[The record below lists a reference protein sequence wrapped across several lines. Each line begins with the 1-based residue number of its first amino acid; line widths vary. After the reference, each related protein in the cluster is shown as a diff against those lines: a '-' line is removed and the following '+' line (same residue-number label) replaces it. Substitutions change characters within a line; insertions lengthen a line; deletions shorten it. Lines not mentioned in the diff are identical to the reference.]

1 MAGKRQKTRPAAPPA
16 RAAATTTAPRRGV
29 PIRAAA
35 LVVIAAL
42 SAGAWWWMRAGA
54 FTIGV
59 TANRNVLLVTIDTL
73 RGDALSSY
81 GGSASTPNVD
91 GLARQGARFTF
102 AHATTV
108 LTLPSHASILTGL
121 YPYEHGI
128 RDNNGF
134 RVRAGEETLATR
146 LKALGFATG
155 AFISAFP
162 LDQRYGLNTGFD
174 TYDDKVSE
182 VGRTTEIAVPERRAD
197 AAVTS
202 ATEWVGRQ
210 RGKWF
215 GWVHVFDPHAPYRA
229 PPDWQSRYPGDAYAA
244 EVAWTDFAL
253 GPLFDRLRNETRPT
267 LVIVTSDH
275 GEGLGEHGEMT
286 HGVFA
291 YESTLHVPLV
301 VAEIVPGSPPAS
313 GRTIDAAVRHVDLV
327 PTVLDAV
334 GAPVPQGLPGSSL
347 MGILNGGRAE
357 DRPAYFEAM
366 MPVLARGWAPLRG
379 VIAGREKFIDLPV
392 AELYDLSSDPLEQQ
406 NLAPVRPERTPVLTS
421 VLRGFNVA
429 PPNRPVEENAAA
441 RERLRALGY
450 TGGSPAPARDRYTEQ
465 DDPKRLIDLD
475 RLLHRANELFMAGRP
490 AEAVDIHQQIIAR
503 RADMA
508 DAYRAM
514 SFVLWQSGRPGA
526 AIATLEKA
534 LANGVSQRDMQVKLG
549 TYLAE
554 TGSPARA
561 IALLETLPQDD
572 TEVLNALGIAYGQ
585 AGRPADA
592 LRAFDRAIAL
602 DATNGLAHQNIGT
615 LHLRANDFA
624 AAEASLR
631 RALAIDPSLAGAFTT
646 LGVVLARTE
655 RRDEAIDAWKR
666 AVELEPTEFD
676 ALYNL
681 TVALLAAGRRQEA
694 FDFGQRYLATAPPAL
709 YGSDLAHLRELLAKR

>member
-1 MAGKRQKTRPAAPPA
+1 MARKRQKTPPAASPA
-16 RAAATTTAPRRGV
+16 PTPSATPRRGLQKG
-29 PIRAAA
+29 AWA
-35 LVVIAAL
+35 LLLLVA
-42 SAGAWWWMRAGA
+42 SWAGIWWWMRAGA
-54 FTIGV
+54 FTLTV
-59 TANRNVLLVTIDTL
+59 TPDRNVLLVTIDTL
-73 RGDALSSY
+73 RGDALGSY
-81 GGSASTPNVD
+81 GGRAATPNLD
-91 GLARQGARFTF
+91 GLAAEGARFTF

-108 LTLPSHASILTGL
+108 LTLPSHASILTGRH
-121 YPYEHGI
+121 PYEHGI

-162 LDQRYGLNTGFD
+162 LDQRYGLNAGFD

-182 VGRTTEIAVPERRAD
+182 VGRTTEMAVPERRAD
-197 AAVTS
+197 AAVAS
-202 ATEWVGRQ
+202 ATDWIGRQ

-215 GWVHVFDPHAPYRA
+215 GWVHVFDPHAPYQA

-253 GPLFDRLRNETRPT
+253 GPLFTRLRNESRPT

-291 YESTLHVPLV
+291 YESTLHVPLI
-301 VAEIVPGSPPAS
+301 VAEVGPGDSQER
-313 GRTIDAAVRHVDLV
+313 GRTIDAPARHVDLV

-334 GAPVPQGLPGSSL
+334 GAPVPQGLPGASL
-347 MGILNGGRAE
+347 LEEINGRRGQ

-379 VIAGREKFIDLPV
+379 VIVGREKFIDLPI
-392 AELYDLSSDPLEQQ
+392 AELYDLAADPKELQ
-406 NLAPVRPERTPVLTS
+406 NVSAMRPERTPVMTN
-421 VLRGFNVA
+421 VLRGFSVA
-429 PPNRPVEENAAA
+429 PPNQPMEESAAA

-465 DDPKRLIDLD
+465 DDPKRLIELD
-475 RLLHRANELFMAGRP
+475 RMLHRASELFLVGRP
-490 AEAVDIHQQIIAR
+490 ADAVDLHQQIIAR

-534 LANGVSQRDMQVKLG
+534 LANGVTQRDIQVKLG

-554 TGSPARA
+554 TGAASRA
-561 IALLETLPQDD
+561 VPLLESLPQDD
-572 TEVLNALGIAYGQ
+572 TEVLNALGIAYGH
-585 AGRPADA
+585 AERSADA
-592 LRAFDRAIAL
+592 MRAFRRAIDL

-615 LHLRANDFA
+615 LHLHAGDTA

-631 RALAIDPSLAGAFTT
+631 QALAIDPTLAGAFTT
-646 LGVVLARTE
+646 LGVVLARTQ
-655 RRDEAIDAWKR
+655 RRDEAIDAWKQ
-666 AVELEPTEFD
+666 AVQLEPTEFD

-681 TVALLAAGRRQEA
+681 TVALFNAGRASEA
-694 FDFGQRYLATAPPAL
+694 SDFGQRYLATAPAAL
-709 YGSDLAHLRELLAKR
+709 YGPDLAHVRQLLGRR